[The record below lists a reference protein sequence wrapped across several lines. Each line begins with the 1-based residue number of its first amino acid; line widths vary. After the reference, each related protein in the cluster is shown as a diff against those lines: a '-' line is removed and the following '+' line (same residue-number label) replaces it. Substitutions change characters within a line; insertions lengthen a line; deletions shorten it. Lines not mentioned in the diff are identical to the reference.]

1 MTSSKDIVYVGIDI
15 AKVKNDVR
23 IELPNGRIQR
33 FAVVN
38 RKEDYDR
45 LAKYLDSL
53 ENDCQ
58 IGLEASGNYHRL
70 LAYYLQKKGFKVY
83 LISSLS
89 LARTREAIHN
99 SWDKN
104 DPKDAQVIVHL
115 LKTGIKQRYYDT
127 FIHGFQ
133 EDLT

>member
-1 MTSSKDIVYVGIDI
+1 MTKDIVYVGIDI
-15 AKVKNDVR
+15 AKARNDVR
-23 IELPNGRIQR
+23 VELPDGRVR
-33 FAVVN
+33 KFKMVN
-38 RKEDYDR
+38 RKEDFDN
-45 LAKYLDSL
+45 LAKYLSSL
-53 ENDCQ
+53 GNDCQ
-58 IGLEASGNYHRL
+58 IGLEASGNYHRP

-104 DPKDAQVIVHL
+104 DPKDAQVMVHL

-127 FIHGFQ
+127 FINGF
-133 EDLT
+133 